1 MSTVN
6 LYESVK
12 GVTSHQQRLLR
23 QQCFLLQYQA
33 FIVTGESRGDVDGS
47 VWVGLNPG
55 SGGHV
60 AHEVLQ
66 HEDLM
71 LANGL

>member
-1 MSTVN
+1 MLTVN

-12 GVTSHQQRLLR
+12 GATSYQQRLLR

-33 FIVTGESRGDVDGS
+33 FLVRESRGDVDGG

-55 SGGHV
+55 SAGHV
-60 AHEVLQ
+60 AHKVPQ
-66 HEDLM
+66 HEELM